1 MPQPPTLKVIE
12 VFASVQGEGLRLGQP
27 TIFIRLAGCNLR
39 CAFCDTKYAWRGG
52 QETTPARLVQEAVK
66 VRRRFPCRWVC
77 LTGGEPLLQKVKGL
91 VLGLKARGFE
101 VQVETNGTF
110 RPGVPADWFSVSPKP
125 PRYDVALE
133 FRRKADEVKLVVSR
147 GLSFQDVQRVR
158 QAFPGRTP
166 LLLQPQSNLA
176 WSVRKGWKLLGLS
189 LDAGLVNIRLT
200 VQAHK
205 ILGLP

>member
-1 MPQPPTLKVIE
+1 MPQPPTLKVVE

-39 CAFCDTKYAWRGG
+39 CAFCDTKYAWRDGRVA
-52 QETTPARLVQEAVK
+52 TPAQLVQEAVK

-77 LTGGEPLLQKVKGL
+77 LTGGEPLLQKTKVL

-110 RPGVPADWFSVSPKP
+110 RPDVPADWFSVSPKP
-125 PRYDVALE
+125 PDFKVAPELK
-133 FRRKADEVKLVVSR
+133 RKADEVKLVVTR
-147 GLSFQDVQRVR
+147 GLSFRDVYKVR
-158 QAFPGRTP
+158 GMFPARTP
-166 LLLQPQSNLA
+166 LLLQPQSNSV

-189 LDAGLVNIRLT
+189 LDAGLPNVRLT
-200 VQAHK
+200 IQAHK